1 MIENIK
7 LFKIKLIT
15 KYFIFQITSKRK
27 RNLEFNADLLNA
39 NYTKTWL
46 QEITEDLAEAA
57 AGINNDIEF
66 IDQEDEVNFFS
77 LLSFKQVRKL
87 IFGIYFVRES

>member
-27 RNLEFNADLLNA
+27 RNLEFNADLLNT

-46 QEITEDLAEAA
+46 QEITEDLAEAS

-77 LLSFKQVRKL
+77 LLSFKQVIKL

>member
-1 MIENIK
+1 M
-7 LFKIKLIT
+7 
-15 KYFIFQITSKRK
+15 IFQITSKRK

-77 LLSFKQVRKL
+77 LLSIKQVIKL

>member
-77 LLSFKQVRKL
+77 LLSFKQV
-87 IFGIYFVRES
+87 I

>member
-77 LLSFKQVRKL
+77 LLSFKQVIKL
-87 IFGIYFVRES
+87 IFGTYFVRES

>member
-77 LLSFKQVRKL
+77 LLSFKQVIKL